1 MLVVICDDFQKDADL
16 LYTYCKKYEHDYEM
30 QMEILMFSNAGELLQ
45 SKKARTADVL
55 LLDIY
60 MEGTSGMDVA
70 HILRSKGY
78 TGAIIFA
85 TRSEEHYAQ
94 GYEVEAIH
102 YLVKPIK
109 FLKFSEAMVRATKN
123 KNKEGMLRI
132 TCGRDAVSLP
142 VNRIA
147 YIEVLRRRTIIH
159 TDKEQLVIRETL
171 ASLEERL
178 KNGPFLR
185 CYRSFLINMD
195 YVLRLK
201 EDGFLMRDR
210 QLIPISR
217 DNSHEIRNRYL
228 EYIFKK
234 EEVIQ

>member
-1 MLVVICDDFQKDADL
+1 MLIVICDDFQKDANL
-16 LYTYCKKYEHDYEM
+16 LYTYCRRYEHDYALH
-30 QMEILMFSNAGELLQ
+30 MEILIFSNAGELLQ
-45 SKKARTADVL
+45 NKKARAADIL

-78 TGAIIFA
+78 TGAIIFT
-85 TRSEEHYAQ
+85 TRSQEHYAQ

-102 YLVKPIK
+102 YLVKPIQ
-109 FLKFSEAMVRATKN
+109 FSKFSEAMYRITRRK
-123 KNKEGMLRI
+123 KKEGMLRI
-132 TCGRDAVSLP
+132 TCGRDAISLP

-147 YIEVLRRRTIIH
+147 YIEVLRRKTIIH
-159 TDKEQLVIRETL
+159 TDKEQLIIRETL

-178 KNGPFLR
+178 KSEPFLR

-195 YVLRLK
+195 FVLRLK

-210 QLIPISR
+210 QIIPISR

-234 EEVIQ
+234 EEVLQ